1 MGTVLGCSWCW
12 IGWAKVNQTVHPRV
26 LKMDSDGQCMV
37 LSWAALVTRAG
48 CGHGHGHLGL
58 PYTSPPLPDHTTLIF
73 CEVEGRPARGNIIA
87 SGEKGRVWSW
97 SWSLL
102 RQKGSKVD
110 RAFLFTFLG

>member
-1 MGTVLGCSWCW
+1 MGIVLGCPWCW

-73 CEVEGRPARGNIIA
+73 SIKTEG
-87 SGEKGRVWSW
+87 
-97 SWSLL
+97 
-102 RQKGSKVD
+102 
-110 RAFLFTFLG
+110 